1 MYPTPQQIAAG
12 VAAAKEMI
20 TDTEV
25 NVPFFIKEF
34 IAQKATDEAITNAVT
49 RVVTAA
55 LNAPTTGA

>member
-1 MYPTPQQIAAG
+1 MIPTVQQIAAG

-20 TDTEV
+20 ADAPIPDFLKNQVTD
-25 NVPFFIKEF
+25 
-34 IAQKATDEAITNAVT
+34 ADITNAVT